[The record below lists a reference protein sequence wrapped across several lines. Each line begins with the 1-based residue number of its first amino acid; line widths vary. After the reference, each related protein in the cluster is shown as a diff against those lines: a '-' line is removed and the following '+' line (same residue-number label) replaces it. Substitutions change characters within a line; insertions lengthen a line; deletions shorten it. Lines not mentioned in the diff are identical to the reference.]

1 MRAVRIEVVHEADQI
16 PLVLRARFERTFLGL
31 GLFFASALLTG
42 GAYLLLEAIRE
53 PLKASEASVIL
64 AGLALSLGG
73 YAIVFL
79 AWPRRHLAIAR
90 RNSERISDEWKHYV
104 LTEYGD
110 SVQNRLEM
118 QKSPKDHI
126 DLPGPM

>member
-1 MRAVRIEVVHEADQI
+1 MRAVRIEVVHEPESL

-31 GLFFASALLTG
+31 GVLFASALLAG
-42 GAYLLLEAIRE
+42 GTYLLLEAIRE
-53 PLKASEASVIL
+53 PLKASGTSVIL

-79 AWPRRHLAIAR
+79 AWPRRHLAIAHR
-90 RNSERISDEWKHYV
+90 RGERVDDEWKNYV

-110 SVQNRLEM
+110 SVQNRLELRHEL
-118 QKSPKDHI
+118 KGRT